1 MDGLEAVGDAVTG
14 GLLARAVEP
23 EAGEADGH
31 THEKACLNCGTKLVG
46 PYCSACGQKAHVHRS
61 IRGFLQDFVQGLFNF
76 EGKIWRTLPM
86 LAWRPGEMT
95 RRYIAGERAHFIS
108 PVALYLFTVFAMF
121 AVLNFTGELGHN
133 PVSPQHMKDGL
144 KVAIAEDQKKLAE
157 LEAKRAVTLK
167 AGKDVADIDR
177 RIAKRKEDI
186 ADTQNVLDG
195 KIVTSGDIGDETPG
209 WLRPFIQNARDNPDM
224 VSMKIQ
230 EAASKYS
237 WLLIPI
243 SVPFMWL
250 LFPFRR
256 RYNTYDHTVFVTY
269 SLSFMMMLVIASGLL
284 VAVGLTGLAG
294 LLFFVPPFHMY
305 RQLKQAYEL
314 SRFSAIMRT
323 MALVTF
329 AFIAAALFAAAT
341 VAIGTS
347 S

>member
-1 MDGLEAVGDAVTG
+1 
-14 GLLARAVEP
+14 
-23 EAGEADGH
+23 
-31 THEKACLNCGTKLVG
+31 
-46 PYCSACGQKAHVHRS
+46 
-61 IRGFLQDFVQGLFNF
+61 
-76 EGKIWRTLPM
+76 
-86 LAWRPGEMT
+86 
-95 RRYIAGERAHFIS
+95 
-108 PVALYLFTVFAMF
+108 
-121 AVLNFTGELGHN
+121 
-133 PVSPQHMKDGL
+133 
-144 KVAIAEDQKKLAE
+144 
-157 LEAKRAVTLK
+157 
-167 AGKDVADIDR
+167 
-177 RIAKRKEDI
+177 
-186 ADTQNVLDG
+186 
-195 KIVTSGDIGDETPG
+195 
-209 WLRPFIQNARDNPDM
+209 
-224 VSMKIQ
+224 MKIQ
-230 EAASKYS
+230 EAASRYS

-284 VAVGLTGLAG
+284 VAAGVTGLAG

-314 SRFSAIMRT
+314 RRFSAIMRT